1 MGIFFCFVMEEPHSD
16 ALSLYLG
23 FVELNLEKTSVLK
36 RDETIVSLI
45 CSDDA
50 RNVDEGSSNINQICH
65 EIQETHAMIYRF
77 ALQKLLLQPE
87 HFPG

>member
-1 MGIFFCFVMEEPHSD
+1 MEEPHSD

-23 FVELNLEKTSVLK
+23 FVELNLVKTSVLK

-50 RNVDEGSSNINQICH
+50 RNVDEVQA
-65 EIQETHAMIYRF
+65 T
-77 ALQKLLLQPE
+77 
-87 HFPG
+87 